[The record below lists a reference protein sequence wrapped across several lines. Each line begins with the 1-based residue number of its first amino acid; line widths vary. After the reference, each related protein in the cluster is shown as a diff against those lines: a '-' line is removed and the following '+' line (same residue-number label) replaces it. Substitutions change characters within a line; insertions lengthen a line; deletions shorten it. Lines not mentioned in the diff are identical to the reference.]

1 MTNEYELADD
11 DRAKLI
17 YEKED
22 LLAPLRQGMI
32 APPHPMYPN
41 STHLNYYKGEI
52 TGSDPSQQPT
62 TPVSQ
67 ERE

>member
-17 YEKED
+17 YEKDD

-32 APPHPMYPN
+32 SPPHPMYPDTN
-41 STHLNYYKGEI
+41 HLNYYRDEIKG
-52 TGSDPSQQPT
+52 SHS
-62 TPVSQ
+62 SQ
-67 ERE
+67 EPLEKP

>member
-17 YEKED
+17 FEKED

-32 APPHPMYPN
+32 APPHPMYPDTDL
-41 STHLNYYKGEI
+41 SNYYRNEI
-52 TGSDPSQQPT
+52 TGSHASQAPAAPENT
-62 TPVSQ
+62 TA
-67 ERE
+67 